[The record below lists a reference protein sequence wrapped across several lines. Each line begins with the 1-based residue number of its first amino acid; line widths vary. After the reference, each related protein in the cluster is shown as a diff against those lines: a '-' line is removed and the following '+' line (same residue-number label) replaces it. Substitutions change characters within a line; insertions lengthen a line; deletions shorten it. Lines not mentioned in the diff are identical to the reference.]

1 MYLYLYLCLYLYI
14 YLYLYLYYI
23 YIYLYIYWLVMLG
36 TNIPKSICSKLQIW
50 VSQYFLVR
58 LRTLVPK
65 YGMIYPITTFIPQIV
80 GCIYPYF

>member
-1 MYLYLYLCLYLYI
+1 MLNVKKCHEMSR
-14 YLYLYLYYI
+14 
-23 YIYLYIYWLVMLG
+23 VMKCQMLE

-65 YGMIYPITTFIPQIV
+65 YICSKLQKNTLVKLLNTK
-80 GCIYPYF
+80 CDESNL